1 MSIMSTG
8 MEAYMGRL
16 KYIIGFLAGVLFIA
30 MYVVGYK
37 VAQSWESEI
46 ITFDD
51 KSVAS
56 DNQNQTIVKRNTK
69 YTLETY
75 YSDKDE
81 TITENPGIPVE
92 LIGLDRNQVI
102 DFIESNTSYFEET
115 DKRILNVM
123 LLSFSDKEI
132 VIRRNVEEAEEETK
146 KYNFSAETSK
156 YYVVLEETGVV
167 VYKEDKTTVYM
178 ETGITENEMDEA
190 MVAELKYG
198 VAIKNISEL
207 YRFLESIT
215 S

>member
-1 MSIMSTG
+1 MSTG

-51 KSVAS
+51 KSVAA

-81 TITENPGIPVE
+81 TITESPGIPVE

>member
-1 MSIMSTG
+1 
-8 MEAYMGRL
+8 MGRL

-51 KSVAS
+51 KSVAA

>member
-51 KSVAS
+51 KSVAA

-115 DKRILNVM
+115 DKRILHVM

>member
-1 MSIMSTG
+1 MSIMSTET
-8 MEAYMGRL
+8 EAYMGRL

-51 KSVAS
+51 KSVAA

>member
-1 MSIMSTG
+1 MSIMSTE

-16 KYIIGFLAGVLFIA
+16 KYIIGLLAGVLFIA
-30 MYVVGYK
+30 MYVLGYK
-37 VAQSWESEI
+37 MAQSWESEI
-46 ITFDD
+46 ITFDGQ
-51 KSVAS
+51 SVAADS
-56 DNQNQTIVKRNTK
+56 QNQMIVKKSTK

-75 YSDKDE
+75 YSDKGE
-81 TITENPGIPVE
+81 TITESLSIPIE

-102 DFIESNTSYFEET
+102 DFIESNTSYFEES
-115 DKRILNVM
+115 DKNILNVM

-132 VIRRNVEEAEEETK
+132 VIRRNVEEAEVETK
-146 KYNFSAETSK
+146 NYNFAVETSK
-156 YYVVLEETGVV
+156 YYVILEENGVV
-167 VYKEDKTTVYM
+167 VYKEDKSTVYM
-178 ETGITENEMDEA
+178 ETGITESEMDEA

>member
-51 KSVAS
+51 KSVAA

-81 TITENPGIPVE
+81 TITENPSIPVE

>member
-1 MSIMSTG
+1 MSIMSTE

-16 KYIIGFLAGVLFIA
+16 KYIFGLLAGVLFIG
-30 MYVVGYK
+30 MYVFGYK
-37 VAQSWESEI
+37 LAQSWESEI
-46 ITFDD
+46 ITFDN
-51 KSVAS
+51 KSVAA
-56 DNQNQTIVKRNTK
+56 DNQSQVIVKRNTK

-81 TITENPGIPVE
+81 TVTENLNIPVE

-102 DFIESNTSYFEET
+102 DFIESNTSFFEET

-123 LLSFSDKEI
+123 LLSFSDKEV
-132 VIRRNVEEAEEETK
+132 VIRRNVEKAEEATT
-146 KYNFSAETSK
+146 KYNYSAEVSK
-156 YYVVLEETGVV
+156 YYVVLEENGVV

-198 VAIKNISEL
+198 VSIKNISEL

>member
-1 MSIMSTG
+1 MSIMSTE

-16 KYIIGFLAGVLFIA
+16 KYIFGLLAGVLFIG
-30 MYVVGYK
+30 MYVFGYK
-37 VAQSWESEI
+37 LAQSWESEI
-46 ITFDD
+46 ITFDN
-51 KSVAS
+51 KSVAA
-56 DNQNQTIVKRNTK
+56 DNQSQIIVKRNTK

-81 TITENPGIPVE
+81 TVTESLNIPVE

-102 DFIESNTSYFEET
+102 DFIESNTSFFEET

-123 LLSFSDKEI
+123 LLSFSDKEV
-132 VIRRNVEEAEEETK
+132 VIRRNVEKAEEATT
-146 KYNFSAETSK
+146 KYNYSAEVSK
-156 YYVVLEETGVV
+156 YYVVLEENGVV

>member
-51 KSVAS
+51 KSVAA

-156 YYVVLEETGVV
+156 YYVVLEENGVV

>member
-1 MSIMSTG
+1 MSTG

-51 KSVAS
+51 KSVAA

>member
-1 MSIMSTG
+1 MSIMSTE

-16 KYIIGFLAGVLFIA
+16 KYIFGLLAGVLFIG
-30 MYVVGYK
+30 MYVFGYK
-37 VAQSWESEI
+37 LAQSWESEI
-46 ITFDD
+46 ITFDN
-51 KSVAS
+51 KSVAA
-56 DNQNQTIVKRNTK
+56 DNQSQVIVKRNTK

-81 TITENPGIPVE
+81 TVTENLNIPVE

-102 DFIESNTSYFEET
+102 DFIESNTSFFEET

-123 LLSFSDKEI
+123 LLSFSDKEV
-132 VIRRNVEEAEEETK
+132 VIRRNVEKAEEATT
-146 KYNFSAETSK
+146 KYNYSSEVSK
-156 YYVVLEETGVV
+156 YYVVLEENGVV

>member
-1 MSIMSTG
+1 
-8 MEAYMGRL
+8 MGRL
-16 KYIIGFLAGVLFIA
+16 KYIFGLLAGVLFIG
-30 MYVVGYK
+30 MYVFGYK
-37 VAQSWESEI
+37 LAQSWESEI
-46 ITFDD
+46 ITFDN
-51 KSVAS
+51 KSVAA
-56 DNQNQTIVKRNTK
+56 DNQSQIIVKRNTK

-81 TITENPGIPVE
+81 TVTESLNIPVE

-102 DFIESNTSYFEET
+102 DFIESNTSFFEET

-123 LLSFSDKEI
+123 LLSFSDKEV
-132 VIRRNVEEAEEETK
+132 VIRRNVEKAEEATT
-146 KYNFSAETSK
+146 KYNYSAEVSK
-156 YYVVLEETGVV
+156 YYVVLEENGVV

>member
-1 MSIMSTG
+1 
-8 MEAYMGRL
+8 MGRL

-51 KSVAS
+51 KSVAA

-156 YYVVLEETGVV
+156 YYVVLEENGVV

>member
-1 MSIMSTG
+1 MSIMSTET
-8 MEAYMGRL
+8 EAYMGRL

-51 KSVAS
+51 KSVAA

-81 TITENPGIPVE
+81 TVTENPGIPVE

-102 DFIESNTSYFEET
+102 DFIESNTSYFEEA

-132 VIRRNVEEAEEETK
+132 VIRRNVEEAQEETK
-146 KYNFSAETSK
+146 KYNFSAEASK
-156 YYVVLEETGVV
+156 YYVVLEENGVV

-198 VAIKNISEL
+198 VAVKNISEL

>member
-1 MSIMSTG
+1 
-8 MEAYMGRL
+8 MGRL
-16 KYIIGFLAGVLFIA
+16 KYIFGLLAGVLFIG
-30 MYVVGYK
+30 MYVFGYK
-37 VAQSWESEI
+37 LAQSWESEI
-46 ITFDD
+46 ITFDN
-51 KSVAS
+51 KSVAA
-56 DNQNQTIVKRNTK
+56 DNQSQVIVKRNTK

-81 TITENPGIPVE
+81 TVTENLNIPVE

-102 DFIESNTSYFEET
+102 DFIESNTSFFEET

-123 LLSFSDKEI
+123 LLSFSDKEV
-132 VIRRNVEEAEEETK
+132 VIRRNVEKAEEATT
-146 KYNFSAETSK
+146 KYNYSAEVSK
-156 YYVVLEETGVV
+156 YYVVLEENGVV

>member
-1 MSIMSTG
+1 
-8 MEAYMGRL
+8 
-16 KYIIGFLAGVLFIA
+16 
-30 MYVVGYK
+30 MYVFGYK
-37 VAQSWESEI
+37 LAQSWESEI
-46 ITFDD
+46 ITFDN
-51 KSVAS
+51 KSVAA
-56 DNQNQTIVKRNTK
+56 DNQSQVIVKRNTK

-81 TITENPGIPVE
+81 TVTENLNIPVE

-102 DFIESNTSYFEET
+102 DFIESNTSFFEET

-123 LLSFSDKEI
+123 LLSFSDKEV
-132 VIRRNVEEAEEETK
+132 VIRRNVEKAEEATT
-146 KYNFSAETSK
+146 KYNYSAEVSK
-156 YYVVLEETGVV
+156 YYVVLEENGVV

>member
-1 MSIMSTG
+1 MSIMSTE

-16 KYIIGFLAGVLFIA
+16 KYIFGLLAGVLFIG
-30 MYVVGYK
+30 MYVFGYK
-37 VAQSWESEI
+37 LAQSWESEI
-46 ITFDD
+46 ITFDN
-51 KSVAS
+51 KSVAA
-56 DNQNQTIVKRNTK
+56 DNQSQVIVKRNTK

-81 TITENPGIPVE
+81 TVTENLNIPVE

-102 DFIESNTSYFEET
+102 DFIESNTSFFEET

-123 LLSFSDKEI
+123 LLSFSDKEV
-132 VIRRNVEEAEEETK
+132 VIRRNVEKAEEATT
-146 KYNFSAETSK
+146 KYNYSAEVSK
-156 YYVVLEETGVV
+156 YYVVLEENGVV

>member
-1 MSIMSTG
+1 MSIMSEE

-16 KYIIGFLAGVLFIA
+16 KYIIGLLAGILFIA
-30 MYVVGYK
+30 MYVLGYK
-37 VAQSWESEI
+37 MAQSWESEV
-46 ITFDD
+46 ITFEGQT
-51 KSVAS
+51 VAA
-56 DNQNQTIVKRNTK
+56 DNQNQMLVKKNTM

-81 TITENPGIPVE
+81 TTTESLSMPVE

-102 DFIESNTSYFEET
+102 DFIESNKSYFGEA
-115 DKRILNVM
+115 DKNILNVM

-132 VIRRNVEEAEEETK
+132 VIRRNVEEAEEETT
-146 KYNFSAETSK
+146 KYNFNAEVSK
-156 YYVVLEETGVV
+156 YYVVLEENGVV
-167 VYKEDKTTVYM
+167 VYKEDKSTIYM
-178 ETGITENEMDEA
+178 ETGITAGEMDEE

-198 VAIKNISEL
+198 VAVKNISEL

>member
-1 MSIMSTG
+1 MSTET
-8 MEAYMGRL
+8 EAYMGRL

-51 KSVAS
+51 KSVAA

>member
-1 MSIMSTG
+1 MSTG

-51 KSVAS
+51 KSVAA

-156 YYVVLEETGVV
+156 YYVVLEENGVV

>member
-1 MSIMSTG
+1 MSIMSTE

-16 KYIIGFLAGVLFIA
+16 KYIFGLLAGVLFIG
-30 MYVVGYK
+30 MYIFGYK
-37 VAQSWESEI
+37 LAQSWESEI
-46 ITFDD
+46 ITFDN
-51 KSVAS
+51 KSVAA
-56 DNQNQTIVKRNTK
+56 DNQSQVIVKRNTK

-81 TITENPGIPVE
+81 TVTENLNIPVE

-102 DFIESNTSYFEET
+102 DFIESNTSFFEET

-123 LLSFSDKEI
+123 LLSFSDKEV
-132 VIRRNVEEAEEETK
+132 VIRRNVEKAEEATT
-146 KYNFSAETSK
+146 KYNYSAEVSK
-156 YYVVLEETGVV
+156 YYVVLEENGVV

>member
-1 MSIMSTG
+1 MSIMSTE

-16 KYIIGFLAGVLFIA
+16 KYIFGLLAGVLFIG
-30 MYVVGYK
+30 MYVFGYK
-37 VAQSWESEI
+37 LAQSWESEI
-46 ITFDD
+46 ITFDN
-51 KSVAS
+51 KSVAA
-56 DNQNQTIVKRNTK
+56 DNQSQVIVKRNTK

-81 TITENPGIPVE
+81 TVTESLNIPVE

-102 DFIESNTSYFEET
+102 DFIESNTSFFEET

-123 LLSFSDKEI
+123 LLSFSDKEV
-132 VIRRNVEEAEEETK
+132 VIRRNVEKAEEATT
-146 KYNFSAETSK
+146 KYNYSAEVSK
-156 YYVVLEETGVV
+156 YYVVLEENGVV

>member
-51 KSVAS
+51 KSVAA